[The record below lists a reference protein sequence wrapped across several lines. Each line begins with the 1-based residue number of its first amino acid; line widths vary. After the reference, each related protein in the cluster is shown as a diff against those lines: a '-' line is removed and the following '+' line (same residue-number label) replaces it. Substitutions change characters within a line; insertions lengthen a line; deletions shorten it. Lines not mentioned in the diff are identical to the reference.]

1 MRMIDDDG
9 NDEKRGKMKIKM
21 MMMMKM
27 MMNKTLVEDR
37 AARRGCKSTEDS
49 EHTAEASAGEKR

>member
-9 NDEKRGKMKIKM
+9 NDEKRGKMKNKM
-21 MMMMKM
+21 MMMM

-49 EHTAEASAGEKR
+49 EQTAEASAREKS